1 MQWTFL
7 FAYIAGLLTLINP
20 CVLPLLPIILAGSVA
35 SHRLAP
41 VATALGLAT
50 SFAIVGFLVTAFAH
64 QIGLN
69 ADAVTRFG
77 AALMIGFGL
86 ILLVPQFDRQF
97 ARVTAGLAAR
107 GNNQISA
114 QSTQHL
120 GGHFFTGMLL
130 GAAWSPCIG
139 PTLGGAIGLASQGES
154 LLYAFFIML
163 VFSFGAGTIVLAL
176 SYGSRE
182 LIGQRKAFLAQIS
195 SYAKPI
201 MGAALL
207 AVGLAIWFH
216 LDRQIEFWLLEI
228 LPNWL
233 VDLSVS
239 L

>member
-1 MQWTFL
+1 MDFL

-35 SHRLAP
+35 RHRLAP

-69 ADAVTRFG
+69 ADAITRFG

-114 QSTQHL
+114 QSSQHL

-154 LLYAFFIML
+154 LLYAFFIM
-163 VFSFGAGTIVLAL
+163 VMFSFGAGTIVLAL

-207 AVGLAIWFH
+207 AAGLAIWFH

-228 LPNWL
+228 LPNWM
-233 VDLSVS
+233 VDLSVR